1 MTTRSNWVLGKEWFF
16 LCRCWDLRTS
26 REGFSMSFHLSCL
39 ERFVVLFFSYQGQN
53 GVERIVNAMDRTRR
67 SLNM

>member
-39 ERFVVLFFSYQGQN
+39 ERFVVLVFH
-53 GVERIVNAMDRTRR
+53 TRDKMAW
-67 SLNM
+67 NV